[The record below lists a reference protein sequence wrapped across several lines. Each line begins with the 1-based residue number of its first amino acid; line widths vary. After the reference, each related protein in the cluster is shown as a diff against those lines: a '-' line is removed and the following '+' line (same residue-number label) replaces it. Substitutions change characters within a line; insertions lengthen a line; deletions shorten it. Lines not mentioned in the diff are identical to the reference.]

1 MQEIKEFAP
10 VIIPTLNRYE
20 HLKRCLESL
29 EQCTWADKTDVY
41 VALDFPPSDKYV
53 EGWKKIDSYLKEK
66 EQSNG
71 FKKLIVYRRKENYFF
86 SGKGNLATAIKDL
99 PEGTGC
105 YIVSEDDNE
114 FSPCFLD
121 YMNKALTRYWDD
133 ERVTSVSGYNYPID
147 MGSYDKNIYAHHQFS
162 AWGVGRW
169 RHKKID
175 LKADYAKEILSSF
188 DKTRKLLVVEPALVF
203 KLMKMIAR
211 DALYGDLL
219 YSSYNVINRKLSIFP
234 SISLCRNF
242 GHDGSGLHCNNSDP
256 ETDIY
261 ACQPISSDSTFEID
275 QIEVSELNIPE
286 LKNYFSIEPRL
297 IVSSIVLYISYLLR
311 RIISAP
317 LKSGRS

>member
-20 HLKRCLESL
+20 HFKRCIESL
-29 EQCTWADKTDVY
+29 ERCTWAEKTDVY

-99 PEGTGC
+99 SEGTGC
-105 YIVSEDDNE
+105 YIASEDDNE

-147 MGSYDKNIYAHHQFS
+147 MGSYEKNIYAHHQFS

-169 RHKKID
+169 RHKTKPFPTELANNVLKNPSMILKI
-175 LKADYAKEILSSF
+175 LRKEPRMLF
-188 DKTRKLLVVEPALVF
+188 V
-203 KLMKMIAR
+203 LMSMISNQQQWG
-211 DALYGDLL
+211 DALYVAD
-219 YSSYNVINRKLSIFP
+219 NIINGHYSIFP
-234 SISLCRNF
+234 TVSLCRNH
-242 GHDGSGLHCNNSDP
+242 GHDGSGLHCGGQIED
-256 ETDIY
+256 
-261 ACQPISSDSTFEID
+261 SSDVYRNQVISTEPFFELD
-275 QIEVSELNIPE
+275 DIEIKEAKIPA
-286 LKNYFSIEPRL
+286 LQKFRSITCKEMAYHTKMY
-297 IVSSIVLYISYLLR
+297 VKYLL
-311 RIISAP
+311 S
-317 LKSGRS
+317 KKQ

>member
-10 VIIPTLNRYE
+10 VLIPTLNRYE
-20 HLKRCLESL
+20 HFKRCLESL
-29 EQCTWADKTDVY
+29 ERCTWAEKTDVY
-41 VALDFPPSDKYV
+41 VALDSPPSDKYV

-105 YIVSEDDNE
+105 YIASEDDNE

-147 MGSYDKNIYAHHQFS
+147 MGSYEKNIYAHHQFS

-169 RHKKID
+169 RHKTKPFPTELAKKVMKSPSMILKI
-175 LKADYAKEILSSF
+175 LR
-188 DKTRKLLVVEPALVF
+188 TEPRMIFV
-203 KLMKMIAR
+203 LMSMISNQQR
-211 DALYGDLL
+211 WGDTLYVTD
-219 YSSYNVINRKLSIFP
+219 NIINGHYSIFP
-234 SISLCRNF
+234 TVSLCRNH
-242 GHDGSGLHCNNSDP
+242 GHDGSGLHCGG
-256 ETDIY
+256 
-261 ACQPISSDSTFEID
+261 
-275 QIEVSELNIPE
+275 QIEDASDAYRNQVISTEPFFELDDIEIKEAKIPA
-286 LKNYFSIEPRL
+286 LKKFLSTSCKEMAYHTKT
-297 IVSSIVLYISYLLR
+297 YIKYLL
-311 RIISAP
+311 S
-317 LKSGRS
+317 KKQ